1 MNRPLTHR
9 ELDWDEIQRRLA
21 DVDHADA
28 HRDDPS
34 INPYDW
40 LNRKPTWRDHV
51 DAFIADVRRDI
62 DVALIV
68 GSLGFIAGVF
78 ATLGS
83 AMIVAAVVL

>member
-1 MNRPLTHR
+1 MHR
-9 ELDWDEIQRRLA
+9 HLRLLDADEIARLNDGDFRPNA
-21 DVDHADA
+21 
-28 HRDDPS
+28 
-34 INPYDW
+34 YDW
-40 LNRKPTWRDHV
+40 FNRKPTWRDHV